1 MPRRFLDDFFQR
13 QVFELGT
20 LDQVVQVGDI
30 RLVVLTVVVFQ
41 RFLRD
46 GRARASMAYGSG
58 GRVCSIVVPLMWV
71 LKMSKRPPL

>member
-46 GRARASMAYGSG
+46 GGARASMAYGRG
-58 GRVCSIVVPLMWV
+58 GRVCSIVIPLMWV